1 MFCLTHGAHLRELAP
16 PKLHPLIDE
25 VMQQSIRKSQADLEN
40 VLNRTEAGRGTGG
53 GVLGRV
59 AEVLVAQR
67 GLR

>member
-1 MFCLTHGAHLRELAP
+1 
-16 PKLHPLIDE
+16 
-25 VMQQSIRKSQADLEN
+25 MQQSIRKSQADLEN